1 MMRLIASCVWIIV
14 VTSASAYVS
23 NTWRFRGA
31 ESETPE
37 RKSGNLEHIKTVP
50 INVPMIANG
59 NVEGYIVAQFIYLAD
74 TRKLRELS
82 VPPDDFITDEA
93 FRALYSGEV
102 DFNHL
107 QKYDLQGLTKVLA
120 QKINQRLGMEIIKD
134 VLVEEFT
141 YVPKRDISR

>member
-1 MMRLIASCVWIIV
+1 MRLIAGWVWIIV

-23 NTWRFRGA
+23 STWRARA
-31 ESETPE
+31 TDSETPVKRAGDLE
-37 RKSGNLEHIKTVP
+37 RKKTMP

-59 NVEGYIVAQFIYLAD
+59 NVEGY
-74 TRKLRELS
+74 
-82 VPPDDFITDEA
+82 DFITDEA
-93 FRALYSGEV
+93 FRELYTGEV

-107 QKYDLQGLTKVLA
+107 QKYDLQGLTKALA
-120 QKINQRLGMEIIKD
+120 QEINQRLGREIIKD

>member
-14 VTSASAYVS
+14 VTSASGYVS
-23 NTWRFRGA
+23 STWRSWGA
-31 ESETPE
+31 ESGTPG
-37 RKSGNLEHIKTVP
+37 RKSGNLERIKTMP

-59 NVEGYIVAQFIYLAD
+59 DVEGYIVAQFVYLAD

-82 VPPDDFITDEA
+82 ISPDDFITDEA
-93 FRALYSGEV
+93 FRTLYSSEV

-107 QKYDLQGLTKVLA
+107 QKYDLERLTKILV
-120 QKINQRLGMEIIKD
+120 QKINQRMGMKIIKD

-141 YVPKRDISR
+141 YVSKREISR